1 MVVMLPFPRPLKS
14 MSYSL
19 KPRFDQFKNRL
30 HGVFQYTRGYKVRP
44 WLPVTGVRRLV
55 RPNIRKKFKRMGG
68 PGHLTP

>member
-1 MVVMLPFPRPLKS
+1 M
-14 MSYSL
+14 